1 MRVPRPPES
10 RRRQGS
16 AATVPPA
23 HAAAP
28 PTPAPVALPATPPAS
43 IAEDPQPAK
52 LRAATPPAPPPA
64 PPPKARASRTPRTN
78 PLARLR
84 RARPAEQAAARL
96 RDLASGPA
104 PPDAAAPPVEPGAAP
119 PAQGLGAGIGPAA
132 PILIGLGMLLALVLL
147 DLPLGGRLYAGW
159 AVHPFGLPVLYVAAR
174 HGLIAG
180 AGVAAIAA
188 VIRLGFAFATDS
200 FTANAWVEPLAWP
213 LGAMLVGW
221 QADRTRT
228 RAEMA
233 EAAAAAAQADR
244 AAIAESN
251 ERLAQRAAELE
262 GRLSAR
268 VLAETTLFE
277 SARALGHGVEGV
289 VRGATGLVRAATG
302 CTACSFWLAEGRTL
316 HLVAAEG
323 WPGGASLQNTF
334 LRGPLPDAME
344 QGATLVITRAED
356 RVALGE
362 EGILAAPVRSPW
374 DGMLLG
380 MVKIEDIGFPNLAF
394 DTLAALEA
402 AAGWL
407 GAALAEARATDAQ
420 PAGGSPGILAGEEAS
435 RAIAAMIG
443 LARRVGFDLAMLSAE
458 IPAGPRAG
466 AALEAARAAMAE
478 AFRGSDLLLESRLD
492 ERRLSVLLPGAAV
505 QGADIAAARL
515 RAQLAE
521 RAPAVAPL
529 VVVGVAALHRG
540 GGAPAASGQMARQH
554 G

>member
-1 MRVPRPPES
+1 M
-10 RRRQGS
+10 
-16 AATVPPA
+16 AT
-23 HAAAP
+23 AP
-28 PTPAPVALPATPPAS
+28 G
-43 IAEDPQPAK
+43 AE
-52 LRAATPPAPPPA
+52 
-64 PPPKARASRTPRTN
+64 
-78 PLARLR
+78 
-84 RARPAEQAAARL
+84 PAEEAE
-96 RDLASGPA
+96 A
-104 PPDAAAPPVEPGAAP
+104 PPDRATDLG
-119 PAQGLGAGIGPAA
+119 PAGPILVGLG
-132 PILIGLGMLLALVLL
+132 LLAALVLI

-159 AVHPFGLPVLYVAAR
+159 AVHPFALPVLYIAAR

-180 AGVAAIAA
+180 AGVAALAA

-213 LGAMLVGW
+213 VGAILVGW
-221 QADRTRT
+221 LADRALR
-228 RAEMA
+228 RA
-233 EAAAAAAQADR
+233 EAAEAATAAARADR

-251 ERLAQRAAELE
+251 ERLAARAAELE

-268 VLAETTLFE
+268 ILAETTLFE

-323 WPGGASLQNTF
+323 WPGGAALQNTF
-334 LRGPLPDAME
+334 LRGPLPEAME
-344 QGATLVITRAED
+344 HGATLVITRAED

-362 EGILAAPVRSPW
+362 EGILAVPVRSPW
-374 DGMLLG
+374 DGTLLG
-380 MVKIEDIGFPNLAF
+380 MVKVEDIGFPNLAF
-394 DTLAALEA
+394 DTVAALEA
-402 AAGWL
+402 AARWL
-407 GAALAEARATDAQ
+407 GAALAEGRAADAQ
-420 PAGGSPGILAGEEAS
+420 PGGGNTPGILAGEEAS
-435 RAIAAMIG
+435 RAIAAMVG
-443 LARRVGFDLAMLSAE
+443 LARRVGFDLALLSAE

-505 QGADIAAARL
+505 QGADIAATRL

-521 RAPAVAPL
+521 RAPGVAPL
-529 VVVGVAALHRG
+529 VVVGVAALHRAA
-540 GGAPAASGQMARQH
+540 GASFTQTAAGASFTQNAAGASFTQNAAGASFANNAYGATGRH